1 MGRKAWGF
9 SVDLRVVVREEKTD
23 AASVFRHGVLARDG
37 GNAVGHGRQR
47 RELSRRTT
55 SRRRHATRY
64 AINLTVVPDQ
74 ETFAGKVVI
83 DVKLAKTTD
92 LIWLKPARPRA
103 LAGRCNG

>member
-1 MGRKAWGF
+1 M
-9 SVDLRVVVREEKTD
+9 
-23 AASVFRHGVLARDG
+23 AASADNYPAGQLPDDA
-37 GNAVGHGRQR
+37 
-47 RELSRRTT
+47 TP
-55 SRRRHATRY
+55 TRY